1 MKKLKK
7 EEMKRSL
14 KRLIDR
20 YSLEKSSILPILN
33 ELQDEY
39 GEVGEDLMEE
49 LAHSLG
55 IHPTEVEGVYSFYS
69 FLNKKN
75 GKHTIRLCRTI
86 SCDLKGKKR
95 LEKQLINELGIN
107 FGETTEDGLFSLEH
121 CNCLGMCDRGPVLM
135 VDKKLISKVK
145 SSDIPS
151 IIDACKNNNLDEKF
165 EDTIISTVQVEGPL
179 LKGKFEDGEVLK
191 KVLKKSSEDLL
202 REIAEAN
209 LRGRGGAGFPTSFK
223 WKLAYEQEKSPK
235 YIVCNADEGE
245 PGTFKDRYILHKHC
259 SKVIEG
265 MTIASHII
273 KAEKGF
279 IYLRGEYFYLKDI
292 IEKTIEKR
300 RKQGLLGKN
309 ILNIDGFNFDI
320 EIRMGA
326 GAYICGEETALIESL
341 EGMRGEPRNRP
352 PYPVDTGFNDKPT
365 IVNNVETFLD
375 INLIFK
381 NGVDFFKKYGTSKS
395 TGTKFFSISGDCQEE
410 GIYELPFGITI
421 EKLIE
426 RVGAKDIKA
435 VQVGG
440 AAGRCV
446 KIGDFENR
454 IAFEA
459 VPTGGSIILF
469 NRDRDMLEV
478 AQNFMDF
485 FVDESCGQCTP
496 CREGNRK
503 LSDGLKLLKEGRCS
517 IAYLEELLDLA
528 ETIKIS
534 SKCGLGQSSPNA
546 FISIIENFKDEIL
559 GRLPKEEI
567 DEWM

>member
-1 MKKLKK
+1 MEKLKK
-7 EEMKRSL
+7 EAMKRSL
-14 KRLIDR
+14 EKLINK
-20 YSLEKSSILPILN
+20 YSLEKSSVLPILN

-39 GEVGEDLMEE
+39 GEIGEDLMES

-55 IHPTEVEGVYSFYS
+55 IYPTEVEGVYSFYS

-75 GKHTIRLCRTI
+75 GKHIIRLCQTI

-95 LEKQLINELGIN
+95 LEKQLINELGIK
-107 FGETTEDGLFSLEH
+107 FGETTQDGLFSLEH
-121 CNCLGMCDRGPVLM
+121 CNCLGMCDRGPALM
-135 VDKKLISKVK
+135 VDKKLISRVK
-145 SSDIPS
+145 PSDIPS
-151 IIDACKNNNLDEKF
+151 IINACKNNNLDKKF
-165 EDTIISTVQVEGPL
+165 EDTIISNVQIEGPL
-179 LKGKFEDGEVLK
+179 LKGKFEDGEVIK
-191 KVLKKSSEDLL
+191 KVIGRHSEDLL
-202 REIAEAN
+202 SDIEKTN
-209 LRGRGGAGFPTSFK
+209 LRGRGGAGFPTFLK
-223 WKLAYEQEKSPK
+223 WKLAYKQENIPK

-273 KAEKGF
+273 KASKGF
-279 IYLRGEYFYLKDI
+279 IYLRGEYFYLKKI
-292 IEKTIEKR
+292 IEETIENREKN
-300 RKQGLLGKN
+300 KLLGKN
-309 ILNIDGFNFDI
+309 ILGIDGFDFDI

-341 EGMRGEPRNRP
+341 EGSRGEPRNRP
-352 PYPVDTGFNDKPT
+352 PYPIDTGFCDKPT

-381 NGVDFFKKYGTSKS
+381 NSVEFFKIYGTSKS
-395 TGTKFFSISGDCQEE
+395 TGTKFFSVSGDCEAE

-426 RVGAKDIKA
+426 KVGAKNIKA

-446 KIGDFENR
+446 KVGDFKNR

-469 NRDRDMLEV
+469 NENRDMLEV

-496 CREGNRK
+496 CREGNKK
-503 LSDGLKLLKEGRCS
+503 LSNGLKLMKEGRCS
-517 IAYLEELLDLA
+517 ITYLEELLDLA

-559 GRLPKEEI
+559 GRLPKEESNG
-567 DEWM
+567 

>member
-1 MKKLKK
+1 MEKLKK
-7 EEMKRSL
+7 EMMKRSL
-14 KRLIDR
+14 KKLINK

-39 GEVGEDLMEE
+39 GEVGEDIMEE

-75 GKHTIRLCRTI
+75 GKHVIRLCQTI

-95 LEKQLINELGIN
+95 LEKQLMNELGIN
-107 FGETTEDGLFSLEH
+107 FGETTKDGLFSLEY

-145 SSDIPS
+145 PADIPS
-151 IIDACKNNNLDEKF
+151 IINACKNNNLDEKF
-165 EDTIISTVQVEGPL
+165 ENTIISNVQIEGPL
-179 LKGKFEDGEVLK
+179 LKGKFEDGEVIK
-191 KVLKKSSEDLL
+191 KIVKKISDELL
-202 REIAEAN
+202 GEIEVAN
-209 LRGRGGAGFPTSFK
+209 LRGRGGAGFPTFFK
-223 WKLAYEQEKSPK
+223 WKLAYEQDKKPK

-265 MTIASHII
+265 MTIAAHII

-292 IEKTIEKR
+292 IEKTIEGR
-300 RKQGLLGKN
+300 RKNGLLGKN
-309 ILNIDGFNFDI
+309 ILGIEGFNFDI

-341 EGMRGEPRNRP
+341 EGKRGEPRNRP
-352 PYPVDTGFNDKPT
+352 PYPVDTGFYDKPT

-395 TGTKFFSISGDCQEE
+395 TGTKFFSVSGDCENE

-426 RVGAKDIKA
+426 RIGAKNIKA

-446 KIGDFENR
+446 KEGDFKNR

-469 NRDRDMLEV
+469 NKDRDMLEI

-517 IAYLEELLDLA
+517 ITYLEELMDLA

-559 GRLPKEEI
+559 GRLPKEED
-567 DEWM
+567 DE

>member
-1 MKKLKK
+1 MEKLKK
-7 EEMKRSL
+7 EAMKKSL
-14 KRLIDR
+14 EKLINK

-75 GKHTIRLCRTI
+75 GKHIIRLCQTI

-95 LEKQLINELGIN
+95 LEKQLINELGIG
-107 FGETTEDGLFSLEH
+107 FGETTKDGLFSLEY

-151 IIDACKNNNLDEKF
+151 IINACKNNNLDEKF
-165 EDTIISTVQVEGPL
+165 ENTIISNVQMEGPL
-179 LKGKFEDGEVLK
+179 LKGKFEDGEVIK
-191 KVLKKSSEDLL
+191 KVVKKSSDKLL
-202 REIAEAN
+202 GEIEAAN
-209 LRGRGGAGFPTSFK
+209 LRGRGGAGFPTFFK
-223 WKLAYEQEKSPK
+223 WKLAYEQEKKPK

-259 SKVIEG
+259 NKVIEG
-265 MTIASHII
+265 MTIAAHII
-273 KAEKGF
+273 KAERGF
-279 IYLRGEYFYLKDI
+279 IYLRGEYFYLKEI
-292 IEKTIEKR
+292 IKKTIEDR
-300 RKQGLLGKN
+300 RKTGLLGKD
-309 ILNIDGFNFDI
+309 ILGIEGFDFDI

-341 EGMRGEPRNRP
+341 EGKRGEPRNRP
-352 PYPVDTGFNDKPT
+352 PYPVDTGFYDKPT

-381 NGVDFFKKYGTSKS
+381 NGVEFFKKYGTSKS
-395 TGTKFFSISGDCQEE
+395 TGTKFFSVSGDCEDE

-426 RVGAKDIKA
+426 RIGAKNIKA

-446 KIGDFENR
+446 KVGDFKNR

-469 NRDRDMLEV
+469 NKDRDMLEV

-517 IAYLEELLDLA
+517 ITYLEELMDLA

-559 GRLPKEEI
+559 GRLPKEED
-567 DEWM
+567 DE